1 MNYMAEVAKM
11 LGVELGEDFKCNES
25 TCTYRITKYD
35 LLCNGVHGAESLMM
49 LLDGTLTVAQKP
61 WKPKV
66 DERFYIVTVDGGV
79 MYKYWDDCSS
89 HINYYKLG
97 NFYRTYKEAEVNRD
111 KWIAFYSSD
120 EVLEV

>member
-1 MNYMAEVAKM
+1 VRA
-11 LGVELGEDFKCNES
+11 
-25 TCTYRITKYD
+25 
-35 LLCNGVHGAESLMM
+35 AESLMM

-89 HINYYKLG
+89 HINYYKIG
-97 NFYRTYKEAEVNRD
+97 NFYRTYAEAEANRD
-111 KWIAFYSSD
+111 KWVTFYASD